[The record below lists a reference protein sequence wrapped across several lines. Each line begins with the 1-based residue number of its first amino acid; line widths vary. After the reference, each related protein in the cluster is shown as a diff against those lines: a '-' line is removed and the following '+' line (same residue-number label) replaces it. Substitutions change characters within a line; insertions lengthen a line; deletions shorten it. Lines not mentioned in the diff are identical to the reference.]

1 MPRSENQK
9 LKLLYLIKILSD
21 NTDENHGITIQDIID
36 KLSAYDIAAERKSLY
51 SDITLLTDYGY
62 DIVSIKEG
70 KSYIYKLVSRDF
82 ELAELKLLVDSVQSS
97 KFITEKK
104 SNELIKKLESLASH
118 FDASSLH
125 RQVYV
130 ANRKKTSNESIF
142 NNVDIIQ
149 EAIATNRKISYLYFN
164 YDINK
169 EKIFRHEGKRYVI
182 SPWALTWDDENYYM
196 VGYDEEGSSI
206 KHYRVDKM
214 MKICVTDEARVGK
227 EFFDKFDMAVY
238 SNKVFGMFGGREEVV
253 SLYCH
258 NSMAGVIID
267 RFGEDITM
275 IKRDEE
281 HFTVRVN
288 VMLSPQFYAWVF
300 SLENKVKIIGPDTV
314 IEDMKNKLSDTLKG
328 YEND

>member
-9 LKLLYLIKILSD
+9 LKLLYLIKILSE
-21 NTDENHGITIQDIID
+21 NTDENHGVTIQDIID
-36 KLSAYDIAAERKSLY
+36 RLSAYDITAERKSLY
-51 SDITLLTDYGY
+51 SDIALLTDYGY
-62 DIVSIKEG
+62 DIISVKEG
-70 KSYIYKLVSRDF
+70 KSYLYKLVSREF

-104 SNELIKKLESLASH
+104 SNELIKKLESLASRYEGI
-118 FDASSLH
+118 SLH

-149 EAIATNRKISYLYFN
+149 EAIATNKKVSYLYFN

-169 EKIFRHEGKRYVI
+169 EKVFRHDGKRYII

-196 VGYDEEGSSI
+196 VGFDEEASSI

-214 MKICVTDEARVGK
+214 MKIFVTDASRVGK
-227 EFFDKFDMAVY
+227 DHFDKFDMAVY
-238 SNKVFGMFGGREEVV
+238 SNKVFGMFGGDEETV
-253 SLYCH
+253 SLCCH

-275 IKRDEE
+275 IKKDEE
-281 HFTVRVN
+281 HFTVRIN

-300 SLENKVKIIGPDTV
+300 SLENKVKITGPDNV

-328 YEND
+328 YDND